1 MTELEQRLTGENK
14 VLRDLLKKAGRMI
27 DSTLDSD
34 DIPGYETSELVLFV
48 SQIHDAVCGAPA
60 DLLGVTS

>member
-1 MTELEQRLTGENK
+1 
-14 VLRDLLKKAGRMI
+14 MI

-34 DIPGYETSELVLFV
+34 DIPGYETSELVLLV

-60 DLLGVTS
+60 DLLEVTS

>member
-1 MTELEQRLTGENK
+1 MTTEEQRLTGENK

-27 DSTLDSD
+27 DSSLDSD
-34 DIPGYETSELVLFV
+34 EDIPGYETSEIVLLV

-60 DLLGVTS
+60 DLLES